1 MGCYS
6 DKRVGSHRLGGALRK
21 GQRELGP
28 ATTSWW
34 TGGGGASTRTAA
46 GVHGGP
52 SPGVRTP
59 RYNP

>member
-6 DKRVGSHRLGGALRK
+6 DKRVGSHRLGGALSK

-34 TGGGGASTRTAA
+34 TGGGGASTRTA
-46 GVHGGP
+46 G
-52 SPGVRTP
+52 RRP
-59 RYNP
+59 RWPLPWGKDSEV